1 MGCCSSSFFQ
11 IDWIVNTLGCKHSAV
26 TKVQLIMSQNRK
38 VTIIPVSEH
47 NVNEDNRNALV
58 TFQEDKVQMNSNGTQ
73 GSNVHVGTS
82 LHKVSYE

>member
-1 MGCCSSSFFQ
+1 
-11 IDWIVNTLGCKHSAV
+11 
-26 TKVQLIMSQNRK
+26 MSQNRK

-58 TFQEDKVQMNSNGTQ
+58 TFEEEKVHMNSNGTQ

-82 LHKVSYE
+82 LHNVSYE